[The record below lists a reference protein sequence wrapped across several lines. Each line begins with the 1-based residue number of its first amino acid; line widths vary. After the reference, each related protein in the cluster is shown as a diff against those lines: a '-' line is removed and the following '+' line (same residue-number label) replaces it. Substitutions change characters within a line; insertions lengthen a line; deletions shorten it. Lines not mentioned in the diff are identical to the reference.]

1 MANFY
6 IMDWKPDGPVEARE
20 TVFTDGTFGPL
31 EVKEYLEGE
40 PLPHHTSRLQ
50 KEVYGWCSPLTKINS
65 PYRGKG
71 MEQFAGK
78 VAESR
83 GHDHTDRMYTPFL
96 TYGPPEG

>member
-1 MANFY
+1 MFY
-6 IMDWKPDGPVEARE
+6 VADWKPVGPVEARE

-31 EVKEYLEGE
+31 EIKEYLKDFPAES
-40 PLPHHTSRLQ
+40 HVTKLQ
-50 KEVYGWCSPLTKINS
+50 EEIYGWHSPLTKVNS

-78 VAESR
+78 TAESR
-83 GHDHTDRMYTPFL
+83 GHDHADRMYTPFL